1 MKLTKAHISK
11 LIAKEVGC
19 TQKKSSEILSV
30 LLETIKT
37 ALAEEGNVSLRKFGK
52 FYLITR
58 KPRRIKHP
66 STDNSIRVGERKIVR
81 FKCSKLMEEEI
92 NVFRW
97 SCDDPHNKKIL
108 EALCE
113 LIEES
118 EIADKD
124 DDDMMYYPG
133 KQWRK

>member
-1 MKLTKAHISK
+1 
-11 LIAKEVGC
+11 
-19 TQKKSSEILSV
+19 
-30 LLETIKT
+30 
-37 ALAEEGNVSLRKFGK
+37 
-52 FYLITR
+52 
-58 KPRRIKHP
+58 
-66 STDNSIRVGERKIVR
+66 
-81 FKCSKLMEEEI
+81 MEKEI

-118 EIADKD
+118 ELEDKD